1 MADIKLILSD
11 IDGTILN
18 DKNIIDGDLKKNI
31 IKLNHRKVPFIL
43 ASARSPRGMVTLAK
57 ELGVVDNPIAC
68 YNGAL
73 VVKDLEGSNY
83 TTILSHG
90 LDMLEVKQVFQ
101 ILQEKFSKISVNLYS
116 GTDWYVE
123 NLDKWVKIEADI
135 TNMTPIVTDLNQLV
149 NKGEIPIHKLLLIG
163 EPSEVNKVMKH
174 LQSANIANSSFYL
187 SKDNYLEITA
197 SEVSKEHAL
206 RELADYYQ
214 ISLDNTMTLGD
225 NFNDVPM
232 LDWAEVGVAMGNAP
246 VDVKVHADFVT
257 KSNNE
262 NGVSY
267 AIEKYVLER

>member
-18 DKNIIDGDLKKNI
+18 DKNVVDSDLKENI
-31 IKLNHRKVPFIL
+31 VKLNHRKIPFIL
-43 ASARSPRGMVTLAK
+43 ASARSPRGMITLAK
-57 ELGVVDNPIAC
+57 ELGVMDNPIAC

-73 VVKDLEGSNY
+73 VVKDLQDSDY

-90 LDMLEVKQVFQ
+90 LNLLEVKQIFQ
-101 ILQEKFSKISVNLYS
+101 ILQKKFPEISINLYS
-116 GTDWYVE
+116 GADWYVE

-135 TNMTPIVTDLNQLV
+135 TNMTPIATDLNQLV
-149 NKGEIPIHKLLLIG
+149 DKLEIPIHKLLLIG
-163 EPSEVNKVMKH
+163 ESSEISKAMKYLQNVN
-174 LQSANIANSSFYL
+174 LENSSFYL

-197 SEVSKEHAL
+197 SRVSKEHVL
-206 RELADYYQ
+206 RELADYYH
-214 ISLDNTMTLGD
+214 IKLNNTMTLGD

-232 LDWAEVGVAMGNAP
+232 LNLAEVGVPMDNAP
-246 VDVKVHADFVT
+246 VDVKTHANFVT

-267 AIEKYVLER
+267 AIEKYVLKR

>member
-18 DKNIIDGDLKKNI
+18 DKNVVDSDLKENI
-31 IKLNHRKVPFIL
+31 VKLNHRKIPFIL
-43 ASARSPRGMVTLAK
+43 ASARSPRGMITLAK
-57 ELGVVDNPIAC
+57 ELGVMDNPIAC

-73 VVKDLEGSNY
+73 VVKDLQDSDY

-90 LDMLEVKQVFQ
+90 LNLLEVKQIFQ
-101 ILQEKFSKISVNLYS
+101 ILQKKFPEISINLYS
-116 GTDWYVE
+116 GADWYVE

-149 NKGEIPIHKLLLIG
+149 DKLEIPIHKLLLIG
-163 EPSEVNKVMKH
+163 ESSEISKAMKYLQNVN
-174 LQSANIANSSFYL
+174 LENSSFYL

-197 SEVSKEHAL
+197 SRVSKEHAL
-206 RELADYYQ
+206 RELADYYH
-214 ISLDNTMTLGD
+214 IKLNNTMTLGD

-232 LDWAEVGVAMGNAP
+232 LNLAEVGVAMDNAP
-246 VDVKVHADFVT
+246 VDVKTHANFVT

-267 AIEKYVLER
+267 AIEKYVLKR

>member
-18 DKNIIDGDLKKNI
+18 DKNVVDSDLKENI
-31 IKLNHRKVPFIL
+31 VKLNHRKIPFIL
-43 ASARSPRGMVTLAK
+43 ASARSPRGMITLAK
-57 ELGVVDNPIAC
+57 ELGVMDNPIAC

-73 VVKDLEGSNY
+73 VVKDLQDSDY

-90 LDMLEVKQVFQ
+90 LNLLEVKQIFQ
-101 ILQEKFSKISVNLYS
+101 ILQKKFPEISINLYS
-116 GTDWYVE
+116 GADWYVE

-135 TNMTPIVTDLNQLV
+135 TNMTPIATDLNQLV
-149 NKGEIPIHKLLLIG
+149 DKLEIPIHKLLLIG
-163 EPSEVNKVMKH
+163 ESSEISKAMKYLQNVN
-174 LQSANIANSSFYL
+174 LENSSFYL

-197 SEVSKEHAL
+197 SRVSKEHVL
-206 RELADYYQ
+206 RELADYYH
-214 ISLDNTMTLGD
+214 IKLNNTMTLGD

-232 LDWAEVGVAMGNAP
+232 LNLAEVGVAMDNAP
-246 VDVKVHADFVT
+246 VDVKTHANFVT

-267 AIEKYVLER
+267 AIEKYVLKR

>member
-18 DKNIIDGDLKKNI
+18 DKNVADSDLKKNI
-31 IKLNHRKVPFIL
+31 IELNRRKIPFVL
-43 ASARSPRGMVTLAK
+43 ASARSPRGMLTLAK
-57 ELGVVDNPIAC
+57 ELGVMDNPIAC

-73 VVKDLEGSNY
+73 VVKNIQSSDY
-83 TTILSHG
+83 RTILSHG
-90 LDMLEVKQVFQ
+90 LNLSEVRQIFQ
-101 ILQEKFSKISVNLYS
+101 ILQKNFPEISINLYS
-116 GTDWYVE
+116 GADWYVE

-149 NKGEIPIHKLLLIG
+149 DKLEIPIHKLLLIG
-163 EPSEVNKVMKH
+163 EPSEISQVMNY
-174 LQSANIANSSFYL
+174 LRSANIVGSSFYL

-197 SEVSKEHAL
+197 DKVSKEHAL

-214 ISLDNTMTLGD
+214 ISLGNTMTLGD

-232 LDWAEVGVAMGNAP
+232 LDLAKVGVAMDNAP

-267 AIEKYVLER
+267 AIEKYVLKR